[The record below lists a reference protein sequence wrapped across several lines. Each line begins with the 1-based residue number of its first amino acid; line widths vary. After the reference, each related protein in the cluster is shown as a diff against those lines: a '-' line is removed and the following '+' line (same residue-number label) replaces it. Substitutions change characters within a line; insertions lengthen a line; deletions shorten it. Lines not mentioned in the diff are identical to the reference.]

1 MLAEY
6 IGVAQ
11 LNDFI
16 ARGVTLN
23 ETLAVADL
31 PRLARLSHGNGGDTP
46 EKLDVRVEFN
56 KLGANVPGIKVA
68 VNGTIELECQR
79 CLEALTWSVDNAFE
93 LQVRAGDAQLDEIED
108 TIDTVLVD
116 EHGLQL
122 ATVIEDEILSA
133 MPLAPIH
140 DQSKD
145 CGNLVAVYEQA
156 ADSPAAGAENRP
168 FSELAVLIGKAD
180 PPEK

>member
-23 ETLAVADL
+23 ETLAVADM
-31 PRLARLSHGNGGDTP
+31 PRLARLSNGSGGETP
-46 EKLDVRVEFN
+46 EHLDVRVEFR
-56 KLGANVPGIKVA
+56 KLGGNVPGIKVA
-68 VNGTIELECQR
+68 VNGTVELECQR
-79 CLEALTWSVDNAFE
+79 CLETLTWSVDSAFE
-93 LQVRAGDAQLDEIED
+93 LAVLASDAQMDEVADIFE
-108 TIDTVLVD
+108 TVLVD
-116 EHGLQL
+116 EHGVQL
-122 ATVIEDEILSA
+122 TKVIEDEILSA
-133 MPLAPIH
+133 MPLALIH
-140 DQSKD
+140 DQSED
-145 CGNLVAVYEQA
+145 CGDLVAVYEQA
-156 ADSPAAGAENRP
+156 ADSPTAGAENRP